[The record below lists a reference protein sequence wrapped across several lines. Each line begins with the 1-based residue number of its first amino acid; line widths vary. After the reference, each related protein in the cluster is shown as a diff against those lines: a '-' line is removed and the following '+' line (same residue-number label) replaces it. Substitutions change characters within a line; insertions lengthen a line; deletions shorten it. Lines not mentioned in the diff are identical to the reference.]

1 MRGHLYRRGETW
13 TYVIDVSRDSS
24 GQRRQRSKGGFRTRR
39 EAESALHTALNAL
52 RQGLYVE
59 PAKLT
64 VAEFLRDSWLPAV
77 RGALRPTTYS
87 SYEVHVRCYLVP
99 AFGDRK
105 LQALT
110 PPMINTLYAELVNGW
125 RGRRPL
131 GPATVRRVHATLH
144 RALRDAVRWQ
154 LVARNVASAADPPK
168 APRPRMKV
176 WTPSELQTFLSATKT
191 DRSYTLWLFYVL
203 TGVRRGEA
211 LALQWSDVDLGAAT
225 TTIRR
230 SLVPVDHRLV
240 FGEPKTD
247 KGRRRISLDSQL
259 VAALRAHRRD
269 QAKERLL
276 VGSAFDDQDLVFCH
290 PDGSPLRPE
299 QVSRWFSSLARRAG
313 VPHVRL
319 HDLRHLHAT
328 LALSAGVAPRV
339 LADRLGHSSTAMT
352 TDIYQHVL
360 PDLDRD
366 AAGRVAAIVF
376 SPLEGFEA
384 DSETPA

>member
-1 MRGHLYRRGETW
+1 VRGHLYRRGQTW
-13 TYVIDVSRDSS
+13 TYVIDVGRESS
-24 GQRRQRSKGGFRTRR
+24 GRRRQRSKGGYRTRR
-39 EAESALHTALNAL
+39 EAEAALHAALNAL
-52 RQGLYVE
+52 QQGVYVE

-64 VAEFLRDSWLPAV
+64 LAEFLNDSWLPAV
-77 RGALRPTTYS
+77 KGSLRPTTYS
-87 SYEVHVRCYLVP
+87 SYETHVRCYLVP

-105 LQALT
+105 LQQLT
-110 PPMINTLYAELVNGW
+110 PPMINALYGELIAGW
-125 RGRRPL
+125 RDRRPP
-131 GPATVRRVHATLH
+131 GPATVRRIHATLH

-154 LVARNVASAADPPK
+154 LVARNAASAADPPK
-168 APRPRMKV
+168 APRPRMTV
-176 WTPSELQTFLSATKT
+176 WTPDQLQVFLEAT
-191 DRSYTLWLFYVL
+191 RAHRNQALWLFYVL

-211 LALQWSDVDLGAAT
+211 LALQWSDLDLAAGT
-225 TTIRR
+225 ATIRR

-247 KGRRRISLDSQL
+247 KGRRRISLDARL
-259 VAALRAHRRD
+259 VAALRKHHRAQMR
-269 QAKERLL
+269 ERLL
-276 VGSAFDDQDLVFCH
+276 VGPAFEDQDLVFCH
-290 PDGSPLRPE
+290 PDGRPLRPE
-299 QVSRWFSSLARRAG
+299 QVSRWFSALARRSG
-313 VPHVRL
+313 LPPIRL

-376 SPLEGFEA
+376 SP
-384 DSETPA
+384 TPANRDRGSSA

>member
-13 TYVIDVSRDSS
+13 TYVIDVSRDGS
-24 GQRRQRSKGGFRTRR
+24 GRRRQRSKGGYRTRR
-39 EAESALHTALNAL
+39 EAETALHAALNAL
-52 RQGLYVE
+52 RQGVYLE
-59 PAKLT
+59 PTKLT
-64 VAEFLRDSWLPAV
+64 VAEFLRDLWLPAV
-77 RGALRPTTYS
+77 RGPLRPTTYS

-105 LQALT
+105 LQELT
-110 PPMINTLYAELVNGW
+110 PPMINTLYAELITGW
-125 RGRRPL
+125 RGRRAL

-154 LVARNVASAADPPK
+154 LVARNVASAANPPR

-176 WTPSELQTFLSATKT
+176 WTASELQTFLGATKT
-191 DRSYTLWLFYVL
+191 DRNRTLWLFYVL

-211 LALQWSDVDLGAAT
+211 LALQWSDVDLVAAT
-225 TTIRR
+225 ATIRR

-247 KGRRRISLDSQL
+247 KGRRRISLDGQL
-259 VAALRAHRRD
+259 VAALRAHHRD

-276 VGSAFDDQDLVFCH
+276 VGCAFDDQDLVFCH
-290 PDGSPLRPE
+290 PGGSPLRPE
-299 QVSRWFSSLARRAG
+299 QVSRWFSSLARRSG
-313 VPHVRL
+313 VPPVRL

-376 SPLEGFEA
+376 SPLEASEA
-384 DSETPA
+384 DSETSA